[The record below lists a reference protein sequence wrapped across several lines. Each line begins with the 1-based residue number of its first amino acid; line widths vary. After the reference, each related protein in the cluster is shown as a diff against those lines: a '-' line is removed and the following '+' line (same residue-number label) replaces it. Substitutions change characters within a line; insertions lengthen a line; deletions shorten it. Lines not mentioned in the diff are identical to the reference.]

1 MWGIVWSSSF
11 PSSLPVN
18 IYFPL
23 LKKQSS
29 SIELLLHPCQSLV
42 GCICVAFSPSFLFY
56 SVDLFVLPSQ
66 WTPQHSI
73 SVGCSA
79 DRTDSGDKKPG
90 VAQTYQILVVLS
102 CVGFWGLVFS
112 LAKLGWYSFY
122 IYPRGVCFENFYTM
136 YSHMTSSCKH
146 FLIPSLIQSDSIQ
159 HWLRMQYRGLWWG
172 HRQGSSDRCSA

>member
-1 MWGIVWSSSF
+1 MRHSLKFIFSFFFACEYLFPFVEKTIFFHWTPFTSLSKFSWLYLCGFLSEFSILFRWSF
-11 PSSLPVN
+11 
-18 IYFPL
+18 
-23 LKKQSS
+23 
-29 SIELLLHPCQSLV
+29 
-42 GCICVAFSPSFLFY
+42 CVAL
-56 SVDLFVLPSQ
+56 SVNTTTFNFCGMQ
-66 WTPQHSI
+66 CRQN
-73 SVGCSA
+73 
-79 DRTDSGDKKPG
+79 DSGDKRPG

-136 YSHMTSSCKH
+136 YSHMSSSCKH

>member
-1 MWGIVWSSSF
+1 MRHSLKFIFSFFFACEYLFPFVEKTIFFHWTPFTSLSKFSWLYLCGFLFEFSILFRWSF
-11 PSSLPVN
+11 
-18 IYFPL
+18 
-23 LKKQSS
+23 
-29 SIELLLHPCQSLV
+29 
-42 GCICVAFSPSFLFY
+42 CVAL
-56 SVDLFVLPSQ
+56 SVNTTTFNFCGMQ
-66 WTPQHSI
+66 CRQN
-73 SVGCSA
+73 
-79 DRTDSGDKKPG
+79 DSGDKRPG

-136 YSHMTSSCKH
+136 YSHMSSSCKH